1 MQAKRAAHDK
11 HIDKAKET
19 GHGIAARRRRRPTN
33 DAGGDGLGGDG
44 EEDDGSEDGE
54 DHGPGG
60 DEYGEEL
67 SDDEETAVAV
77 KTRKKPNSKPKP
89 GGTNVD
95 AFNVGKF
102 RDDDFFLDVTPRG
115 VNHTELGLSTMEDNQ
130 GRPMQDHLSLEGAL
144 ADATM
149 DIVEED
155 GKGINQQ
162 RRVRIWDKK
171 KRNYVQVNASE
182 VGASGKRIKT
192 ESGAVVK
199 KDAKAAG
206 EVYKKWQLRTHRSIS
221 ATGSQGMPRW
231 TSWRRTARVL
241 TSSGASGFGTK
252 RNATT
257 SRSTPARSG
266 RVGSGSKP
274 KAAPW

>member
-1 MQAKRAAHDK
+1 M
-11 HIDKAKET
+11 
-19 GHGIAARRRRRPTN
+19 
-33 DAGGDGLGGDG
+33 
-44 EEDDGSEDGE
+44 
-54 DHGPGG
+54 
-60 DEYGEEL
+60 
-67 SDDEETAVAV
+67 

-221 ATGSQGMPRW
+221 ATGSQEDPLSNGGRGKGG
-231 TSWRRTARVL
+231 ARFKYRH
-241 TSSGASGFGTK
+241 TKGGEDDASRGKGGGGGGGGEKGGGWGADDMGELKTRDEVAKARKEAKSKAGRGGGGGGG
-252 RNATT
+252 RGGGRGGDDGGGGGEAEADEAAAAA
-257 SRSTPARSG
+257 PAR
-266 RVGSGSKP
+266 
-274 KAAPW
+274 